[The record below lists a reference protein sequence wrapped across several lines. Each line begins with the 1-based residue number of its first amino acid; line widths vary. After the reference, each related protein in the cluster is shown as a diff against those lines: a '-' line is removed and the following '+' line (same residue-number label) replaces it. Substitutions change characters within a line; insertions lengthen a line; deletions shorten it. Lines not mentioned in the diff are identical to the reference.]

1 VLRKGFLLIFPVFL
15 LTSCVIGSVYQG
27 FPLDPPLG
35 LSAYQFSS
43 NSIKLEWWGNNSESY
58 FSGYVVFITTNS
70 NELYVGRDST
80 NHFDKPYITN
90 STGSLPTVQVP
101 TTTFTSKYTYEINT
115 LPNGS
120 NLTVGVTYYVAVSA
134 YSASKSTFSPLS
146 NITNITLTN

>member
-1 VLRKGFLLIFPVFL
+1 
-15 LTSCVIGSVYQG
+15 
-27 FPLDPPLG
+27 LDPPLG
-35 LSAYQFSS
+35 LIAYQASS

-70 NELYVGRDST
+70 NDLYTNRDST
-80 NHFDKPYITN
+80 NHFDKPYIAN
-90 STGSLPTVQVP
+90 STGSLPTIQAP
-101 TTTFTSKYTYEINT
+101 TTTVTSKYTYEVNT

-120 NLTVGVTYYVAVSA
+120 NLVVGVTYYIAVSA

>member
-1 VLRKGFLLIFPVFL
+1 MS
-15 LTSCVIGSVYQG
+15 SCIIGSVYQG

-35 LSAYQFSS
+35 LIAYQASS

-70 NELYVGRDST
+70 NDLYTNRDST

-90 STGSLPTVQVP
+90 STGSLPTIQAP
-101 TTTFTSKYTYEINT
+101 TTIVTSKYTYQVNT

-120 NLTVGVTYYVAVSA
+120 NLVLGVTYYIAVSA

>member
-1 VLRKGFLLIFPVFL
+1 MS
-15 LTSCVIGSVYQG
+15 SCIIGSVYQG

-35 LSAYQFSS
+35 LIAYQASS

-70 NELYVGRDST
+70 NDLYTNRDST

-90 STGSLPTVQVP
+90 STGSLPTIQVP
-101 TTTFTSKYTYEINT
+101 TTAVTSKYTYQVNT

-120 NLTVGVTYYVAVSA
+120 NLVVGVTYYIAVSA

>member
-1 VLRKGFLLIFPVFL
+1 MFLFVSSFL
-15 LTSCVIGSVYQG
+15 MSSCIIGSVYQG

-35 LSAYQFSS
+35 LIAYQASS

-70 NELYVGRDST
+70 NDLYTNRDST

-90 STGSLPTVQVP
+90 STGSLPTIQAP
-101 TTTFTSKYTYEINT
+101 TTIVTSKYTYQVNT

-120 NLTVGVTYYVAVSA
+120 NLVLGVTYYIAVSA